1 MHEKLEYNTLRPHLY
16 LSEYGRCFQKMVE
29 KVTLVEDK
37 ELRSKL
43 ALSLMNVMVNLNPS
57 IKELDN
63 YQQKLW
69 DHIHIIS
76 DFKLDIEGP
85 FPKPKPELINQKP
98 EPIPYNNVRI
108 KFRFYGRNLQYM
120 VDRAT
125 KIENEEI
132 KQSFINMIA
141 SFMTNSSRNWNNE
154 YLTPDVIAEHLKTL
168 SKDKLHLQ
176 SEDLSIHVEKDF
188 KKNKAFYK
196 QNNNNR
202 NKFKNKNNRNK
213 SKDRY

>member
-1 MHEKLEYNTLRPHLY
+1 MQEMLEYNTTRPHLY
-16 LSEYGRCFQKMVE
+16 LSEYGRCFQK
-29 KVTLVEDK
+29 LVDKITVIEDR

-43 ALSLMNVMVNLNPS
+43 AVSLMNVMVNLNPT

-69 DHIHIIS
+69 DQIHIIS
-76 DFKLDIEGP
+76 QYKLDIDGP
-85 FPKPKPELINQKP
+85 YPKPEPEFINQKP
-98 EPIPYNNVRI
+98 DPISYNNVRI

-132 KQSFINMIA
+132 KQRFINMIA

-154 YLTPDVIAEHLKTL
+154 YLTPDVIAEHLKIL
-168 SKDKLHLQ
+168 SKDKIHLQ
-176 SEDLSIHVEKDF
+176 SENLNIHVEKDY
-188 KKNKAFYK
+188 KKIKTFYK
-196 QNNNNR
+196 QNNK
-202 NKFKNKNNRNK
+202 KFKNKNNRNK
-213 SKDRY
+213 NKDRF

>member
-1 MHEKLEYNTLRPHLY
+1 MQEMLEYNTTRPHLY
-16 LSEYGRCFQKMVE
+16 LSEYGRCFQK
-29 KVTLVEDK
+29 LVDKITVIEDR

-43 ALSLMNVMVNLNPS
+43 AVSLMNVMVNLNPT

-69 DHIHIIS
+69 DQIHIIS
-76 DFKLDIEGP
+76 QYKLDIEGP
-85 FPKPKPELINQKP
+85 YPKPEPEFINQKP
-98 EPIPYNNVRI
+98 DPISYNNVRI

-132 KQSFINMIA
+132 KQRFINMIA

-154 YLTPDVIAEHLKTL
+154 YLTPDVIAEHLKIL
-168 SKDKLHLQ
+168 SKDKIHLQ
-176 SEDLSIHVEKDF
+176 SENLNIHVEKDY
-188 KKNKAFYK
+188 KKIKTFYK
-196 QNNNNR
+196 QNNK
-202 NKFKNKNNRNK
+202 KFKNKNNRNK
-213 SKDRY
+213 NKDRF

>member
-1 MHEKLEYNTLRPHLY
+1 MKEQLEYNTLRPQLY
-16 LSEYGRCFQKMVE
+16 LSEYGRCFQKMVD
-29 KVTLVEDK
+29 KLTLVDDREM
-37 ELRSKL
+37 RSKL
-43 ALSLMNVMVNLNPS
+43 AISLMNVMVNLNPS

-69 DHIHIIS
+69 DQIHIIS
-76 DFKLDIEGP
+76 GFKLDIDGP
-85 FPKPKPELINQKP
+85 FPKPEPELINQKP
-98 EPIPYNNVRI
+98 EQIPYNNVRI

-125 KIENEEI
+125 KIENEDI

-141 SFMTNSSRNWNNE
+141 SFMSNSSRNWNNE

-176 SEDLSIHVEKDF
+176 SENLSIHVEKDY
-188 KKNKAFYK
+188 KKIKAFYK
-196 QNNNNR
+196 QNK
-202 NKFKNKNNRNK
+202 KFKNKNNRNHK
-213 SKDRY
+213 NNKDRF